1 MIKMVKQGDWS
12 EEISKIRNILRKS
25 TVSGERSDD
34 VGWALERLKE
44 LADQENDTA
53 LGFEYQRWS
62 IHVAGLKAA

>member
-12 EEISKIRNILRKS
+12 EEISKVRNILRKS
-25 TVSGERSDD
+25 TVSGERSED

-44 LADQENDTA
+44 LAVQENDTE

-62 IHVAGLKAA
+62 FHVAGLKAA

>member
-34 VGWALERLKE
+34 VGWALSRLKE
-44 LADQENDTA
+44 LAAQEDDTA

-62 IHVAGLKAA
+62 VHVAGLKAA